1 MYSDNF
7 GPGQKYSDNQD
18 CVIKQSAPFPLDVPS
33 FDVEHLPSF
42 YNPCLWDFLKVNG
55 VKYCATE
62 GPQGVTPAA
71 GSELVWH
78 TDSSVTRTGFKIC
91 VPRARHPDTSGGG
104 DDWGD
109 EGIGVGG
116 GSGGGGEGGGGV
128 A

>member
-78 TDSSVTRTGFKIC
+78 TDYSETKAGFKIC
-91 VPRARHPDTSGGG
+91 PVSRQHSRATSS
-104 DDWGD
+104 
-109 EGIGVGG
+109 GI
-116 GSGGGGEGGGGV
+116 
-128 A
+128 